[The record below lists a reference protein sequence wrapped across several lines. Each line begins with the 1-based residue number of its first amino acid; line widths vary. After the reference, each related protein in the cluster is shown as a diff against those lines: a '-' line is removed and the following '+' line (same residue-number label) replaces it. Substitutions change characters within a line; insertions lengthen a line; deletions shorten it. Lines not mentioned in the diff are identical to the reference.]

1 MSVIAKR
8 RKKNIQAIEYL
19 DKEKEVVRRVRKR
32 KNATKNAL
40 DNGDLNI
47 NGRKMSKRSDNLNV
61 KEVAKRARMR
71 KSAEKK
77 ALENGGLHMNG
88 WKMRERS
95 GDLNVKEVA
104 RRVRR
109 KKSTEKKALK
119 NGDLHMN
126 GMKMKSGE
134 EAVVMKIPK
143 RGRG

>member
-19 DKEKEVVRRVRKR
+19 DKEKEVVRRVRRR

-47 NGRKMSKRSDNLNV
+47 NGRKMSERGDNNSNLNV

-77 ALENGGLHMNG
+77 ALENG
-88 WKMRERS
+88 
-95 GDLNVKEVA
+95 
-104 RRVRR
+104 
-109 KKSTEKKALK
+109 
-119 NGDLHMN
+119 DLHMN
-126 GMKMKSGE
+126 GTKMRRNEKMKSGE
-134 EAVVMKIPK
+134 EVGVMKILK

>member
-40 DNGDLNI
+40 DNGDLN
-47 NGRKMSKRSDNLNV
+47 V
-61 KEVAKRARMR
+61 KEVPKRGRM
-71 KSAEKK
+71 
-77 ALENGGLHMNG
+77 
-88 WKMRERS
+88 
-95 GDLNVKEVA
+95 
-104 RRVRR
+104 
-109 KKSTEKKALK
+109 STEKKALK
-119 NGDLHMN
+119 NGALHMN
-126 GMKMKSGE
+126 GMKIKSGE

>member
-19 DKEKEVVRRVRKR
+19 DKEKEV
-32 KNATKNAL
+32 
-40 DNGDLNI
+40 
-47 NGRKMSKRSDNLNV
+47 
-61 KEVAKRARMR
+61 
-71 KSAEKK
+71 
-77 ALENGGLHMNG
+77 
-88 WKMRERS
+88 
-95 GDLNVKEVA
+95 A

-109 KKSTEKKALK
+109 RKSAEKKALK

-126 GMKMKSGE
+126 GTKMKSGE